1 MRNLGW
7 MLHTVTQDKGALLE
21 RLGPRRT
28 NPLIRTARGAL
39 ILAFAF
45 GAIGATEAV
54 AASTHASGAHPRIS
68 LSSQQTA
75 PGNDIGNHWMY

>member
-7 MLHTVTQDKGALLE
+7 MPHTVTQEQGAVLE
-21 RLGPRRT
+21 RLGPWRA
-28 NPLIRTARGAL
+28 NPLIRAARGAF

-54 AASTHASGAHPRIS
+54 AIATHASGAHPRIS
-68 LSSQQTA
+68 LATQQTA
-75 PGNDIGNHWMY
+75 SGNDIGNHWMY